1 MSNDTIPLDPTPTP
15 PEQPRRR
22 FPARPVLIGAVSAA
36 AVLGLGVGGFALADT
51 LDDATDD
58 RIVIS
63 SSPTNS
69 SAPTPGASSTPSPSS
84 SSDDDVQ
91 PSDAQY
97 ADVTAAALAA
107 VGGGTVTE
115 VDRGDS
121 PGDAAW
127 KVEIRLANGDE
138 AEVRLDANLT
148 VIRVELD
155 NDHSGSST
163 SGSDDSGSD
172 DSGSDDSDDSGSDD
186 SGSGSDDSGSG
197 GHGSDD

>member
-1 MSNDTIPLDPTPTP
+1 MSNDTIPLDTTPTP

-51 LDDATDD
+51 LDEATND

-69 SAPTPGASSTPSPSS
+69 SSPTPGASSTPSPSS

-121 PGDAAW
+121 PGDAPLDLEAREQPRE
-127 KVEIRLANGDE
+127 VEERPVNGDRTRV
-138 AEVRLDANLT
+138 AGLGHRSPRARGTRLRWGRAHGAGTSRADARRAG
-148 VIRVELD
+148 RV
-155 NDHSGSST
+155 S
-163 SGSDDSGSD
+163 
-172 DSGSDDSDDSGSDD
+172 
-186 SGSGSDDSGSG
+186 
-197 GHGSDD
+197 

>member
-1 MSNDTIPLDPTPTP
+1 MSNDTLPLDTTPTP
-15 PEQPRRR
+15 EEPRRR
-22 FPARPVLIGAVSAA
+22 FSARPILIGAVSAV

-51 LDDATDD
+51 IDDASDD
-58 RIVIS
+58 RIVIT
-63 SSPTNS
+63 SSPTSGS
-69 SAPTPGASSTPSPSS
+69 SPTPGDSASPTPSPSS
-84 SSDDDVQ
+84 SSDDDLQ

-138 AEVRLDANLT
+138 AEVRLAADLT

-155 NDHSGSST
+155 NDDNSGSS
-163 SGSDDSGSD
+163 SGSGGDDSGSD
-172 DSGSDDSDDSGSDD
+172 DR
-186 SGSGSDDSGSG
+186 GSG